1 LTYLHTSR
9 GLSVSIPYR
18 TDAVPRRCA
27 QIDDSLCCEYRPG
40 PTEPPRTSLA
50 PLDELFQPFL
60 PFRRDARPI
69 KGEEIDQVCGH
80 LFVYGARRLGAIPVD
95 FAVRG
100 ADGRLFQ
107 VFVHRGERI
116 CGRASLVV
124 LSRLEESQDLFVRNH
139 WHGGRCLPLVFPEV
153 GEVTQAQ

>member
-1 LTYLHTSR
+1 MTYLHTSR
-9 GLSVSIPYR
+9 GLSVSMPYCKVV
-18 TDAVPRRCA
+18 VPRCCA
-27 QIDDSLCCEYRPG
+27 EIDDSLCCEYRPG

-69 KGEEIDQVCGH
+69 ECEEIDQVRGH

-124 LSRLEESQDLFVRNH
+124 LSRLEKSQDLFVRNH
-139 WHGGRCLPLVFPEV
+139 RHDGRCLPLVFREA
-153 GEVTQAQ
+153 GEVTQAR